1 MTLLLQTFFLYIIL
15 QTQLVYDWKVI
26 ENKFD
31 SSSITQYIEIWE
43 DYDVMKSYTMY
54 NTNKSIK
61 KEGLNDKGNKS
72 SSMRSKFN
80 RISNVVKGIKM
91 LGGWVEIE
99 KKPDTMEDYGAW
111 KNKLSQ
117 NSYLA
122 STNMFRE
129 LVAKNVL
136 PQKFKRVEDLNITAL
151 GKALSAYEKVLR

>member
-1 MTLLLQTFFLYIIL
+1 
-15 QTQLVYDWKVI
+15 
-26 ENKFD
+26 
-31 SSSITQYIEIWE
+31 
-43 DYDVMKSYTMY
+43 
-54 NTNKSIK
+54 
-61 KEGLNDKGNKS
+61 
-72 SSMRSKFN
+72 
-80 RISNVVKGIKM
+80 M

-111 KNKLSQ
+111 KNKLTQ
-117 NSYLA
+117 KSYLA